1 MKGVPARGTRLNR
14 ELVKLLGSEALLCD
28 TRLTE
33 QSDTDRTVVARSFVV
48 RDGQGQR
55 RAELGAV
62 IPEGQTEENPL
73 VPGFE
78 E

>member
-1 MKGVPARGTRLNR
+1 MTVSLAWVRKVGAVE
-14 ELVKLLGSEALLCD
+14 ELVAASD
-28 TRLTE
+28 SRPTE

-73 VPGFE
+73 VPDFE